1 MKVKKLLKATSKALA
16 LFASAFLMFNLVAC
30 SSDDDDENVGSGGG
44 SESLAVGG
52 SYSVLSDG
60 TSAGRK
66 AVTAPNTAGTI
77 TLKVGE
83 NSTTYSTIADALAAA
98 KNASGDCVITLGTGT
113 YSENGLS
120 YSGNNNLK
128 ISGLGSA
135 EYGLDVVILGQGSDT
150 SSEKGRS
157 TLAIAGSG
165 NIVLENLTIKSSRAE
180 TTGTAQAEVIG
191 TDGTGNLA
199 AYNCSFISGQDTLRT
214 VAKAWFYKCYIE
226 GDVDFLWMEYTN
238 GVAALYEEC
247 VIRAI
252 GTRTTKAY
260 FTAPR
265 LGLTSKVGKGLVVYN
280 CTLEAES
287 GLEKLYLGRNP
298 WAASYMSDYYEQV
311 AFIGSKLYLPE
322 GVTLNSDV
330 WESAANGTSDQKYIG
345 FKTDDYFPAGKYGTR
360 IGSSFIAQ
368 EYAGRENILNRL
380 VVVATKKFQ
389 KDVDTYWDIAQVISD
404 NGWTVTADSSK
415 SLLTGETDPTELS
428 KTYDFSTADAGAY
441 VDSTVT
447 IDGFSNHSS
456 GTASGATGKTIT
468 IPISGK
474 CVVTIKGCYS
484 GWGTIKAGSQGE
496 GVYNI
501 NSGSTTK
508 YLECSYIVYD
518 SSATSVVITAGTTS
532 YIRSI
537 TVEKDDSL
545 SYTAVSGI
553 TVSSST
559 DAPTVGVAATMTAT
573 VTPDTATNRA
583 VKWTSSDA
591 TVGTID
597 EYSGEVKF
605 LKAGNVTFTATARD
619 GSGKS
624 GNVTLSPVAAT
635 WTKAEWYDSKDSSSS
650 STSGSGTG
658 LGGAAGTNNS
668 VFDTGSAGGVTLGG
682 VKSVT
687 LIDGTTASIST
698 GLKMNSSGK
707 ITFSVTKAAK
717 VTVMTGYCSDSNAT
731 SDTCAITTSDGTATP
746 DSSNPT
752 TTPTAD
758 ATYIWTL
765 TAGTYTVGR
774 AGSGYAPSIYYVR
787 VDITE

>member
-1 MKVKKLLKATSKALA
+1 MKKEKK
-16 LFASAFLMFNLVAC
+16 FLQTVFSSLCAIFLSFGVVSCAGGDDSNNTVAGP
-30 SSDDDDENVGSGGG
+30 SVNS
-44 SESLAVGG
+44 SLAAGG

-66 AVTAPNTAGTI
+66 AVTAPSAAGTI
-77 TLKVGE
+77 QMSVAGG
-83 NSTTYSTIADALAAA
+83 SATTYSTIQAALTAAA
-98 KNASGDCVITLGTGT
+98 SASGDCVITLGKGT
-113 YSENGLS
+113 YSENGLT
-120 YSGNNNLK
+120 YSGSNNLK
-128 ISGLGSA
+128 ISGQGTA

-180 TTGTAQAEVIG
+180 ATGTAQAEVIG

-247 VIRAI
+247 VLRAI

-287 GLEKLYLGRNP
+287 GLEQLYLGRNP
-298 WAASYMSDYYEQV
+298 WAGSSDYYEQV
-311 AFIGSKLYLPE
+311 AIVGSKLYLPT
-322 GVTLNSDV
+322 GVTLHSDV
-330 WESAANGTSDQKYIG
+330 WASAANGTSDQKYIG

-360 IGSSFIAQ
+360 LDSSFIAQ

-380 VVVATKKFQ
+380 VVVATNKFQ
-389 KDVDTYWDIAQVISD
+389 KDVDTYWDIAKVISD
-404 NGWTVTADSSK
+404 NNWSVTADSSK
-415 SLLTGETDPTELS
+415 SLLSGETDPSALS
-428 KTYDFSTADAGAY
+428 KTYDFSTADSGAY

-447 IDGFSNHSS
+447 INGFSIHSS

-501 NSGSTTK
+501 NSGSTSK

-583 VKWTSSDA
+583 VKWTSSDE

-624 GNVTLSPVAAT
+624 NSVTLSPVAAT

-717 VTVMTGYCSDSNAT
+717 VTVMTGYCSDANAT